1 MELFGERFDESRE
14 TKGSKDWAQRATLS
28 KAFRLEEVVC
38 LSCRVE
44 EVALVGSSIEEVK
57 KGEKRLEFFMGG

>member
-1 MELFGERFDESRE
+1 MRAE
-14 TKGSKDWAQRATLS
+14 KQRAALS
-28 KAFRLEEVVC
+28 KALRLEEVIC
-38 LSCRVE
+38 LPCRVE